1 MLSQKTAGVELRGV
15 SSTGNPSVETRD
27 RCHNKNKQ
35 SAPRA
40 LLRGGEAFASM
51 VDKYHERALW
61 VEKNLLP
68 HEPRIRS
75 WLAHNRIRDTDADD
89 IVQEMYARIGS
100 LDNLDTIRDPA
111 LYAIK
116 VAHSI
121 LSNQIRR
128 SQIVS
133 ITAVGDLSD
142 FDIPAPS
149 ATPEEELVQRD
160 EMQVVV
166 DALAALPQRT
176 RDVLFLRRLEGLSQ
190 KQTAV
195 RLAIAEKTVEKHMTR
210 ALLFLATHFGR
221 GGKTRSAGE
230 RSDGFDQ
237 GGGGSDE

>member
-1 MLSQKTAGVELRGV
+1 
-15 SSTGNPSVETRD
+15 
-27 RCHNKNKQ
+27 
-35 SAPRA
+35 
-40 LLRGGEAFASM
+40 M
-51 VDKYHERALW
+51 VDKYHERARWL
-61 VEKNLLP
+61 EANLLP
-68 HEPRIRS
+68 HEPRVRA
-75 WLAHNRIRDTDADD
+75 WLGHNRIRDTDADD

-142 FDIPAPS
+142 FDVPAPT
-149 ATPEEELVQRD
+149 ATPEEEAVQRD

-166 DALAALPQRT
+166 DALATLPERT
-176 RDVLFLRRLEGLSQ
+176 RDVLLLRRLEGLSQ
-190 KQTAV
+190 KQTAM

-221 GGKTRSAGE
+221 GGKARSTDEKPGCV
-230 RSDGFDQ
+230 GQ
-237 GGGGSDE
+237 GGGSDE

>member
-1 MLSQKTAGVELRGV
+1 
-15 SSTGNPSVETRD
+15 
-27 RCHNKNKQ
+27 
-35 SAPRA
+35 
-40 LLRGGEAFASM
+40 M
-51 VDKYHERALW
+51 VDKYRERAQW

-68 HEPRIRS
+68 HETRIRS
-75 WLAHNRIRDTDADD
+75 WLVRHCIRDTDVDD
-89 IVQEMYARIGS
+89 IVQEMYACIGS
-100 LDNLDTIRDPA
+100 LDNLDTIRNPA
-111 LYAIK
+111 HYARK

-121 LSNQIRR
+121 LCNQIRR

-142 FDIPAPS
+142 FDIPTPN

-166 DALAALPQRT
+166 DALAELPQRT

-190 KQTAV
+190 KQTAE

-221 GGKTRSAGE
+221 GGKTRLAGE
-230 RSDGFDQ
+230 ESDCYAQVGDD
-237 GGGGSDE
+237 SDE